1 MKDIIKCDDVDISEI
16 NYMNPEKINQS
27 YFASMNYS
35 NKSQPLYIQTPKLK
49 CKTNI
54 SDLKDKKIPYL
65 EVEVPRDK
73 MYIYDFLLSLDDNNI
88 KKTVENSQEWFG
100 KEIPLEAIDDMYKRT
115 TRPFKKNTLPS
126 IRLRLPTIKND
137 IKCGV
142 YNQHRVFVG
151 LDQVTDNSDVVIIL
165 HIRGLKI
172 LKTTYYCDC
181 YISQIKVFQELEAKY
196 NIIPEYSIV
205 EDDTEEDTDNIFS
218 EEIYYSEQEKMK
230 EEKMKEEKMKI
241 QEKAK
246 MEKLQEIKNMEDAI
260 ELKRKEIEEL

>member
-1 MKDIIKCDDVDISEI
+1 
-16 NYMNPEKINQS
+16 
-27 YFASMNYS
+27 
-35 NKSQPLYIQTPKLK
+35 
-49 CKTNI
+49 
-54 SDLKDKKIPYL
+54 
-65 EVEVPRDK
+65 
-73 MYIYDFLLSLDDNNI
+73 
-88 KKTVENSQEWFG
+88 
-100 KEIPLEAIDDMYKRT
+100 MYKRT

-151 LDQVTDNSDVVIIL
+151 LDQVTDNSDIVIIL

-196 NIIPEYSIV
+196 NIIPEYSII
-205 EDDTEEDTDNIFS
+205 EDDNEEDTDNIFS
-218 EEIYYSEQEKMK
+218 EEIYYSEQ
-230 EEKMKEEKMKI
+230 EKMKEEKMKI